1 MAEQMRRQTEDVI
14 RYYGELDRRVGNA
27 GMDGIAGLLVVSQHV
42 EAALGV
48 VASQELEWMMC
59 ELRALLDRLV
69 RMDSQLQQLRAL
81 KAALAADG
89 EGDPTRRARLDGP
102 R

>member
-1 MAEQMRRQTEDVI
+1 MVEQKRRQTEDAI
-14 RYYGELDRRVGNA
+14 RYYGELDRRVANT

-42 EAALGV
+42 EAALGAV
-48 VASQELEWMMC
+48 TSQELEWMVG
-59 ELRALLDRLV
+59 ELRTLLDRLV

-81 KAALAADG
+81 KTALAADG
-89 EGDPTRRARLDGP
+89 EGDPTRRACLDGP